1 MMIRSAALLAL
12 VVVGAKAGAVAMGPS
27 PELELG
33 HGEVE
38 QGTMDGTSFASEC
51 F

>member
-12 VVVGAKAGAVAMGPS
+12 VVVGAKAGGVANAPS
-27 PELELG
+27 PEIEIG

-38 QGTMDGTSFASEC
+38 KGMN
-51 F
+51 